1 MSNRQQNTVPG
12 KTNSAIL
19 TEGPSRAAARAML
32 RGVGFS
38 KEDLHKPIIG
48 IANTWTEIGPCN
60 FHLRHIAEAV
70 KQGIREAGGTPMEF
84 NTVTISDGITMGTE
98 GMKASLISREVIAD
112 SIELVTRGN
121 SFDGLV
127 CIAGCDKN
135 MPAAIMAL
143 ARLDIPGLMLYG
155 GSIMPGHLQIGPDG
169 KPLASASDPSSRP
182 EPQSAQNPSS
192 RPEPQSALNP
202 SSQPEPQNPLNPS
215 SRPEA
220 QSAGAE
226 RPLYFA
232 PAPSQASHQIDITI
246 QAVFEAIGSHAA
258 GKISDAQLE
267 AVEANACPG
276 PGACGG
282 QFTANTM
289 AMAGEFLGISPIQLT
304 GVPAMDRAKHE
315 ASREA
320 GRCVMD
326 LVRKGTKPSQILTRE
341 ALQNAITAVC
351 ASGGSTNAVL
361 HLTAIAHELGIELT
375 LEDYDRISETTPF
388 ICDLTPGGQYVA
400 KDYQDAGGSRVL
412 AKRLLQRGQ
421 LHDGLTVTG
430 KTLHEEAQRAEETPN
445 QRVIREWSNPLK
457 PTGGLVILRG
467 NLAPEGCVVKVAG
480 HERIHHTGPAR
491 VFNSE
496 DDAFHAVEA
505 GEIHPNDILVIR
517 YEGPRGG
524 PGMREMLAVTAA
536 IKGIP
541 ELSETVALLTDG
553 RFSGATRGLMAG
565 HVAPEAQLGGPIAAV
580 REGDTITF
588 DIPNRQLTL
597 NIPDEEIA
605 ARLKKFQAPEPRY
618 KRGVFAK
625 YANSVSSASQGA
637 VTT

>member
-1 MSNRQQNTVPG
+1 MTTTG
-12 KTNSAIL
+12 KTHSNAL
-19 TEGPSRAAARAML
+19 TEGPHRAAARAML

-60 FHLRHIAEAV
+60 FHLRDVAEAV

-112 SIELVTRGN
+112 SIELVARGN
-121 SFDGLV
+121 AFDGLV

-155 GSIMPGHLQIGPDG
+155 GSIAPGHLQVDSAG
-169 KPLASASDPSSRP
+169 KPI
-182 EPQSAQNPSS
+182 
-192 RPEPQSALNP
+192 
-202 SSQPEPQNPLNPS
+202 
-215 SRPEA
+215 
-220 QSAGAE
+220 
-226 RPLYFA
+226 
-232 PAPSQASHQIDITI
+232 APSTDNEERTTDNAHQIDITI
-246 QAVFEAIGSHAA
+246 QQVFEAIGSHAA
-258 GKISDAQLE
+258 GRITDAQLE
-267 AVEANACPG
+267 AVEASACPG

-304 GVPAMDRAKHE
+304 GVPAMSAEKHE
-315 ASREA
+315 ASRAA
-320 GRCVMD
+320 GRLVMD
-326 LVRKGTKPSQILTRE
+326 LARSGLTPRQIMTRE
-341 ALQNAITAVC
+341 SIDNAIAAVC

-361 HLTAIAHELGIELT
+361 HLIAIASELDIPLT
-375 LEDYDRISETTPF
+375 VDDFDKISEHTPF
-388 ICDLTPGGQYVA
+388 ICDLQPGGKLVA

-412 AKRLLQRGQ
+412 AARLLERGQ
-421 LHDGLTVTG
+421 LHNTPTVSG
-430 KTLHEEAQRAEETPN
+430 KTLHEEAALAVETPN
-445 QRVIREWSNPLK
+445 QQVIHPWSNPLK
-457 PTGGLVILRG
+457 PTGGLVILKG

-480 HERIHHTGPAR
+480 HERIHHTGKAR
-491 VFNSE
+491 VFDSE
-496 DDAFHAVEA
+496 DACFHAVEA
-505 GEIHPNDILVIR
+505 GKINPDDVLVIR

-541 ELSETVALLTDG
+541 ELSKTVALLTDG
-553 RFSGATRGLMAG
+553 RFSGATHGLMAG

-580 REGDTITF
+580 HEGDTITF
-588 DIPNRQLTL
+588 DIPARTLTL
-597 NIPDEEIA
+597 NVPAEEIA
-605 ARLKKFQAPEPRY
+605 TRLATIQPPPARY

-625 YANSVSSASQGA
+625 YANSVSSASHGA
-637 VTT
+637 ITT

>member
-1 MSNRQQNTVPG
+1 MSNQVDPKQHSKV
-12 KTNSAIL
+12 L
-19 TEGPSRAAARAML
+19 TEGPSRAAARSYL

-38 KEDLHKPIIG
+38 KEDLHKPLIG

-60 FHLRHIAEAV
+60 FHLRQVAEAV
-70 KQGIREAGGTPMEF
+70 KQGVREAGGTPMEF

-112 SIELVTRGN
+112 SIELVARGN
-121 SFDGLV
+121 SFDGLI

-143 ARLDIPGLMLYG
+143 GRLDIPGLMLYG
-155 GSIMPGHLQIGPDG
+155 GSIAPGKLPQPDG
-169 KPLASASDPSSRP
+169 TVK
-182 EPQSAQNPSS
+182 E
-192 RPEPQSALNP
+192 
-202 SSQPEPQNPLNPS
+202 
-215 SRPEA
+215 
-220 QSAGAE
+220 
-226 RPLYFA
+226 
-232 PAPSQASHQIDITI
+232 ITI
-246 QAVFEAIGSHAA
+246 LQVFEGMGSHAA
-258 GKISDAQLE
+258 GKITDAQLE
-267 AVEANACPG
+267 ALEATACPG

-289 AMAGEFLGISPIQLT
+289 AMAGEFLGISPIQIT
-304 GVPAMDRAKHE
+304 GVPAMSPDKAE

-320 GRCVMD
+320 GRLIMQ
-326 LVRKGTKPSQILTRE
+326 LARTGLTPRKIVTRKAIE
-341 ALQNAITAVC
+341 NAYVSAC

-361 HLTAIAHELGIELT
+361 HLLAIASE
-375 LEDYDRISETTPF
+375 YDIPFSIDDFNAISDRTPH
-388 ICDLTPGGQYVA
+388 ICDLSPGGKYAA
-400 KDYQDAGGSRVL
+400 KDYQDAGGSRLL
-412 AKRLLQRGQ
+412 ARRLLDAG
-421 LHDGLTVTG
+421 LLDGSQITVTG
-430 KTLHEEAQRAEETPN
+430 KTLAEEATHAVETPN
-445 QRVIREWSNPLK
+445 QKVIYPTDHPLK
-457 PTGGLVILRG
+457 ATGGLVILKG

-480 HERIHHTGPAR
+480 HERVLHTGPAR

-496 DDAFHAVEA
+496 DACHAAVEA
-505 GEIHPNDILVIR
+505 GKIKPNDVCVIR

-580 REGDTITF
+580 QEGDLITF
-588 DIPNRQLTL
+588 DIKMREL
-597 NIPDEEIA
+597 NLDVPAEEIA
-605 ARLKKFQAPEPRY
+605 KRLKSWKAPEARY

-625 YANSVSSASQGA
+625 YTNTVSSASEGA
-637 VTT
+637 VTS

>member
-1 MSNRQQNTVPG
+1 MHSNSG
-12 KTNSAIL
+12 KRNSVAL
-19 TEGPSRAAARAML
+19 TEGPSRAAARSYL
-32 RGVGFS
+32 RGVGFT

-60 FHLRHIAEAV
+60 FHLREVAKAV

-84 NTVTISDGITMGTE
+84 NTVTIHDGITMGTE

-135 MPAAIMAL
+135 MPASIMAL
-143 ARLDIPGLMLYG
+143 ARLDLPGLMLYG
-155 GSIMPGHLQIGPDG
+155 GSIAPGKLPQADG
-169 KPLASASDPSSRP
+169 STK
-182 EPQSAQNPSS
+182 E
-192 RPEPQSALNP
+192 
-202 SSQPEPQNPLNPS
+202 
-215 SRPEA
+215 
-220 QSAGAE
+220 
-226 RPLYFA
+226 
-232 PAPSQASHQIDITI
+232 ITI
-246 QAVFEAIGSHAA
+246 LQVFEGMGSHAA
-258 GKISDAQLE
+258 GKISDDELE
-267 AVEANACPG
+267 ALEAAACPG

-289 AMAGEFLGISPIQLT
+289 AMAGEFLGISPMEIT
-304 GVPAMDRAKHE
+304 GVPAMSPQKAT

-320 GRCVMD
+320 GRMVME
-326 LVRKGTKPSQILTRE
+326 LVRRDVRPSTILTRE
-341 ALQNAITAVC
+341 SIENAITAVC

-361 HLTAIAHELGIELT
+361 HLLAIAHELGIALSM
-375 LEDYDRISETTPF
+375 EDFDRISERTPF
-388 ICDLTPGGQYVA
+388 ICDLSPGGTYAA
-400 KDYQDAGGSRVL
+400 KDYQEAGGSRVL
-412 AKRLLQRGQ
+412 AQRLHERGQ
-421 LHDGLTVTG
+421 LHDTVTVSG
-430 KTLHEEAQRAEETPN
+430 KTLREEATTARETPG
-445 QRVIREWSNPLK
+445 QKVIRGWSEPLK

-491 VFNSE
+491 VFDSE
-496 DDAFHAVEA
+496 DDCHRAVEA
-505 GEIHPNDILVIR
+505 GQINPGDVCVIR

-541 ELSETVALLTDG
+541 ELSDTVALLTDG

-565 HVAPEAQLGGPIAAV
+565 HVAPEAAVGGPIAAV
-580 REGDTITF
+580 REGDMVVF
-588 DIPNRQLTL
+588 DIPGRTL
-597 NIPDEEIA
+597 RLEVPEREIA
-605 ARLKKFQAPEPRY
+605 ARLAEWTAPAPRY
-618 KRGVFAK
+618 ARGVFHK
-625 YANSVSSASQGA
+625 YADSVSSASRGA